1 MLVTKWPLP
10 YQQLEEGVV
19 NTKPSKWTLDIIF
32 FFKETFRC
40 TWVALDQCWQGNGI
54 WPFQTRPA
62 INNPRNA
69 FAPFFRWL
77 PLSLNL
83 SQSEFCYLSM
93 TGMIVRLFVSLLIL
107 LIPVSG
113 NIRFLRRRHASK
125 LQQRQ
130 TEKDWQSETWFL
142 RISTKATCSSL
153 SPGQTNL
160 SVGLESAGAT
170 INYYQVYFFLPI
182 SICQPNN
189 DTVFLQPVSI

>member
-1 MLVTKWPLP
+1 MKHLDAHGLHWISADLGMAFGLFKQDL
-10 YQQLEEGVV
+10 QLTIGEMPFGYE
-19 NTKPSKWTLDIIF
+19 W
-32 FFKETFRC
+32 
-40 TWVALDQCWQGNGI
+40 NG
-54 WPFQTRPA
+54 
-62 INNPRNA
+62 

-77 PLSLNL
+77 PVSLNL

-113 NIRFLRRRHASK
+113 NISVLRRRHASK